1 MTSQPSPPVPAHL
14 LNRSAVSDGRRDDQ
28 SRPVPDEGAAA
39 QGDQGSQA
47 PGAPLLAHWQPVRS
61 GSHTL
66 VDQIV
71 DRFVVCIEQNVFRQ
85 GSRLPS
91 VRLLAQELN
100 VSRYTIVEAYDRL
113 VATNHITANARSG
126 YFVQHKRQPARG
138 IKSGEIIPTLSQDR
152 IDVPWILN
160 RLFSQQNNLGLK
172 QEWLD
177 TEIVARSIRKVAR
190 KMQPSALMYGEPFG
204 FAPLR
209 QTIMA
214 QLAAHD
220 LHVQPAGEVLLTTG
234 VTHSVDLLIRQL
246 VLPGDY
252 VVVEEPCWFVVFAY
266 LRMVGVNILTVARTP
281 QGPDTAQLEAHCR
294 KHKPVLFICNSTVHN
309 PTGFTLS
316 ARAAHDVL
324 RLAQQYDMWIV
335 EDDTYSELSAGP
347 PLRIST
353 LDQCERTFLL
363 GNYSKT
369 LGAAMRVGYI
379 AGPANI
385 LNEIAML
392 KLLSGL
398 STSSLNERVIHEII
412 HGGHYRSYIER
423 LRQRIN
429 WARTHMLERLGD
441 LGYVLTQPPAA
452 GLFLWLDMSR
462 DAEPLARQLNQHDIP
477 ATPGSLFYPD
487 QRVSTY
493 LRLSVSS
500 YDHPYLWEALAAW
513 QQG

>member
-1 MTSQPSPPVPAHL
+1 MTNPPRTPATPAATMRLPAGFDPVDDPWASRADEQSPLA
-14 LNRSAVSDGRRDDQ
+14 NGQ
-28 SRPVPDEGAAA
+28 RP
-39 QGDQGSQA
+39 
-47 PGAPLLAHWQPVRS
+47 APLLAHWQPVRS
-61 GSHTL
+61 GSQTL

-71 DRFVVCIEQNVFRQ
+71 DRFVACIEQNVFRQ

-126 YFVQHKRQPARG
+126 YFVQHKRQSARG
-138 IKSGEIIPTLSQDR
+138 IKSGEIARVISQDK

-160 RLFSQQNNLGLK
+160 RLFSQRNNLGLK

-177 TEIVARSIRKVAR
+177 ADLVARSIRKVAR
-190 KMQPSALMYGEPFG
+190 KMQPSTLMYGEPFG

-209 QTIMA
+209 ETIMA
-214 QLAAHD
+214 QLAAQD
-220 LHVQPAGEVLLTTG
+220 LHLQPAQVLLTNG
-234 VTHSVDLLIRQL
+234 VTHSVDLLVRQF
-246 VLPGDY
+246 VKPGDY

-266 LRMVGVNILTVARTP
+266 LRMVGVNILTVERTP
-281 QGPDTAQLEAHCR
+281 QGPDAAQLEAHCR

-316 ARAAHDVL
+316 ASAAHDVL

-335 EDDTYSELSAGP
+335 EDDTYSELAVGQ

-385 LNEIAML
+385 LNEISTL

-398 STSSLNERVIHEII
+398 STSSLNERIIHEIM

-429 WARTHMLERLGD
+429 SARTQMLEHLGE
-441 LGYVLTQPPAA
+441 LGYVLSQPPAA
-452 GLFLWLDMSR
+452 GLFIWLDLQR
-462 DAEPLARQLNQHDIP
+462 DAEPLARQLNQYDIT

-500 YDHPYLWEALAAW
+500 CDNPKLWECLAAW
-513 QQG
+513 KNG

>member
-1 MTSQPSPPVPAHL
+1 MRSQPFSLPADPSQPPSSFADATAGAPPAFGEA
-14 LNRSAVSDGRRDDQ
+14 SSSDGASAR
-28 SRPVPDEGAAA
+28 S
-39 QGDQGSQA
+39 
-47 PGAPLLAHWQPVRS
+47 APLLAHWQPVRS
-61 GSHTL
+61 GSQTL

-71 DRFVVCIEQNVFRQ
+71 ERFVACIEQNVFRQ

-113 VATNHITANARSG
+113 VVTNHITANARSG
-126 YFVQHKRQPARG
+126 YFVQHKRQPVRR
-138 IKSGEIIPTLSQDR
+138 IRSGDIATVVPEDK

-160 RLFSQQNNLGLK
+160 RLFSQNNNLGLK

-177 TEIVARSIRKVAR
+177 SDMVARSIRKVTR

-209 QTIMA
+209 ETIVA
-214 QLAAHD
+214 QLSAQD
-220 LHVQPAGEVLLTTG
+220 LHLRPAGDVLLTTG
-234 VTHSVDLLIRQL
+234 VTHSVDLLVRQF
-246 VLPGDY
+246 VKPGDY

-266 LRMVGVNILTVARTP
+266 LRMVGVNILTVTRTP
-281 QGPDTAQLEAHCR
+281 HGPDTAQLEALCQ
-294 KHKPVLFICNSTVHN
+294 KHRPVLFICNSTVHN

-316 ARAAHDVL
+316 ASGAHDVL
-324 RLAQQYDMWIV
+324 RLAQQYNMWIV
-335 EDDTYSELSAGP
+335 EDDTYSELGAGQ
-347 PLRIST
+347 PLRIAT
-353 LDQCERTFLL
+353 LDQCDRTFLL

-379 AGPANI
+379 AGPAAE
-385 LNEIAML
+385 LNHISTL

-398 STSSLNERVIHEII
+398 STSTLNERIIHEII

-429 WARTHMLERLGD
+429 QARTQALARLAEM
-441 LGYVLTQPPAA
+441 GYVMAQPPAA
-452 GLFLWLDMSR
+452 GLFIWLDMQR
-462 DAEPLARQLNQHDIP
+462 DSEPLARQLNQHDIP

-487 QRVSTY
+487 QRVSTF

-500 YDHPYLWEALAAW
+500 CENPYLWECLAAW
-513 QQG
+513 RQASA

>member
-1 MTSQPSPPVPAHL
+1 MNAQPQPLSSDTSRPAATAVPAAGSAL
-14 LNRSAVSDGRRDDQ
+14 PADDANAVSGKEMTQ
-28 SRPVPDEGAAA
+28 P
-39 QGDQGSQA
+39 
-47 PGAPLLAHWQPVRS
+47 APLLAHWQPVRS
-61 GSHTL
+61 GSQTL

-71 DRFVVCIEQNVFRQ
+71 DRFVSCIEQNVFRQ

-126 YFVQHKRQPARG
+126 YFVQHKRQPARR
-138 IKSGEIIPTLSQDR
+138 IRSGDIATALPQDKM
-152 IDVPWILN
+152 DVPWILN
-160 RLFSQQNNLGLK
+160 RLFSQNNNIGLK

-177 TEIVARSIRKVAR
+177 SEMVARSIRKVTR
-190 KMQPSALMYGEPFG
+190 KMQPSALMYGEPLG

-209 QTIMA
+209 ETIMA
-214 QLAAHD
+214 QLSAQD
-220 LHVQPAGEVLLTTG
+220 LHLRPAGEVLLTTG
-234 VTHSVDLLIRQL
+234 VTHSVDLLVRQF
-246 VLPGDY
+246 VKPGDY

-266 LRMVGVNILTVARTP
+266 LRMMGVNILTVPRTP
-281 QGPDTAQLEAHCR
+281 QGPDTALLETLCQ
-294 KHKPVLFICNSTVHN
+294 KHQPVLFICNSTVHN

-316 ARAAHDVL
+316 ANVAHDVL
-324 RLAQQYDMWIV
+324 RIAQQYRMWIV
-335 EDDTYSELSAGP
+335 EDDTYSELGTGK
-347 PLRIST
+347 PLRIAT

-379 AGPANI
+379 AGPAAVLSDI
-385 LNEIAML
+385 STL

-398 STSSLNERVIHEII
+398 STSSLNERIIHEII
-412 HGGHYRSYIER
+412 HGGHFRSYIER

-429 WARTHMLERLGD
+429 QARTQVLEKLAA
-441 LGYVLTQPPAA
+441 LGYAISQQPAA
-452 GLFLWLDMSR
+452 GLFIWFDTQR
-462 DAEPLARQLNQHDIP
+462 DSEPLARQLNQHQIP

-500 YDHPYLWEALAAW
+500 CDNPYLWECLAAW
-513 QQG
+513 RQAAD

>member
-1 MTSQPSPPVPAHL
+1 MSSQPSSPVSLSERTTLPHAPDAPDSQLAIPGSSPA
-14 LNRSAVSDGRRDDQ
+14 
-28 SRPVPDEGAAA
+28 PVHPT
-39 QGDQGSQA
+39 
-47 PGAPLLAHWQPVRS
+47 PAPLLASWRPVRS
-61 GSHTL
+61 SSSTL

-71 DRFVVCIEQNVFRQ
+71 ERFVANIEQNVFRQ

-126 YFVQHKRQPARG
+126 YFVQHKRQPAHG
-138 IKSGEIIPTLSQDR
+138 IKSGQIAAALPQDK

-160 RLFSQQNNLGLK
+160 RLFSQKNNLGLK

-177 TEIVARSIRKVAR
+177 SELVARSIRKVAR
-190 KMQPSALMYGEPFG
+190 KMQPATLMYGEPLG

-209 QTIMA
+209 DTILG
-214 QLAAHD
+214 QLAAQD
-220 LHVQPAGEVLLTTG
+220 LHVQSNGNILLTGG
-234 VTHSVDLLIRQL
+234 VTHSVDLLVRQF
-246 VLPGDY
+246 VKPGDY

-266 LRMVGVNILTVARTP
+266 LRMMGVNILTVTRNP
-281 QGPDTAQLEAHCR
+281 QGPDIGQLEAHCR
-294 KHKPVLFICNSTVHN
+294 KYRPVLFICNSTVHN

-316 ARAAHDVL
+316 ASAAHDVL

-335 EDDTYSELSAGP
+335 EDDTYSELGAGQ

-379 AGPANI
+379 AGPAAV
-385 LNEIAML
+385 LNDISTL

-398 STSSLNERVIHEII
+398 SSSSLNERIIHEII

-429 WARTHMLERLGD
+429 AARTQVLQRLGEM
-441 LGYVLTQPPAA
+441 GYVQDQPPAA
-452 GLFLWLDMSR
+452 GLFIWLKMDR
-462 DAEPLARQLNQHDIP
+462 DTEPLARQLNQYSIP

-487 QRVSTY
+487 QRVSTH
-493 LRLSVSS
+493 LRLSVSGCDS
-500 YDHPYLWEALAAW
+500 PHLWECLAACKP
-513 QQG
+513 G

>member
-1 MTSQPSPPVPAHL
+1 MTSQPISPVCSPLDNDPL
-14 LNRSAVSDGRRDDQ
+14 LSAQQTSGD
-28 SRPVPDEGAAA
+28 PAA
-39 QGDQGSQA
+39 QKT
-47 PGAPLLAHWQPVRS
+47 PLLAHWQPVRS
-61 GSHTL
+61 GSQTL

-71 DRFVVCIEQNVFRQ
+71 DRFIVCIEQNVFRQ

-113 VATNHITANARSG
+113 VATNHVTANARSG
-126 YFVQHKRQPARG
+126 YFVQHKKEPARG
-138 IKSGEIIPTLSQDR
+138 IKSGQIVPPLPEDR

-172 QEWLD
+172 PEWID
-177 TEIVARSIRKVAR
+177 SEIVARSIRKVAR

-209 QTIMA
+209 QTIVA
-214 QLAAHD
+214 QLAAQD

-246 VLPGDY
+246 VRPGDY
-252 VVVEEPCWFVVFAY
+252 VVVEEPCWFVAFAY

-281 QGPDTAQLEAHCR
+281 QGPDMAQLETHCR

-316 ARAAHDVL
+316 ASAAHDVL

-335 EDDTYSELSAGP
+335 EDDTYSELGAGP

-353 LDQCERTFLL
+353 LGQCERTFLL

-385 LNEIAML
+385 LSEIAML

-398 STSSLNERVIHEII
+398 STSSLNERVIYEII
-412 HGGHYRSYIER
+412 NGGHYRSHIER

-429 WARTHMLERLGD
+429 SARTHMLARLSAMD
-441 LGYVLTQPPAA
+441 YALAQPPAA
-452 GLFLWLDMSR
+452 GLFLWLDMTR
-462 DAEPLARQLNQHDIP
+462 DAEPLARQLNQRNIP

-500 YDHPYLWEALAAW
+500 WD
-513 QQG
+513 